1 VSGGLIRASRNQ
13 CLCGAGFLFFPVIF
27 FSCSY
32 ILLLSTFNVLF
43 FRNYFQYLNVCFSF
57 CRCDMTF
64 PLDEILPLLEHA
76 VSGYQVPVVDLI
88 AAQTRDPFKILVATM
103 LSART
108 RDEVTA
114 SASRRLFARAGTVE
128 QLARLSVEEL
138 EKLIY
143 PVGFFRNKA
152 KFLSKLP
159 AVLRRQF
166 NGVVPQDIDSLLTLP
181 GVGRKTANLVVAV
194 AFNKPAICV
203 DTHVHRIM
211 NIWGYVQTATPLQT
225 EMALRQKLPEQYWIG
240 INALLVAFGQGTCKP
255 VRPHCDR
262 CVIVAQC
269 PKIGVT
275 PRTVNQ
281 RPLVDCPAGMRFV
294 SWNVNGLRAA
304 LKNGFLTAL
313 RDLNADI
320 VALQEIKIQPDQ
332 LPDTLQSIEGYQLF
346 WNPARKKGYSGTA
359 VFTKMDPLQVWYGL
373 GLPQFDEEGR
383 VLTLEFADFY
393 LVNSYSPNA
402 QPELKRLAFK
412 QDFNRALL
420 AHMDRLSQKKSV
432 VLCGDLNV
440 AHKEIDLANPKK
452 NVKNPGFSEQER
464 AWMDEVS
471 TAGYI
476 DTFRKF
482 NSSPAQYT
490 WWSYR
495 FNARA
500 KNIGWRIDYFIV
512 DRASDAR
519 VVGAAIHDDVTGSDH
534 CPVSVVFR

>member
-1 VSGGLIRASRNQ
+1 
-13 CLCGAGFLFFPVIF
+13 
-27 FSCSY
+27 
-32 ILLLSTFNVLF
+32 
-43 FRNYFQYLNVCFSF
+43 
-57 CRCDMTF
+57 MTF
-64 PLDEILPLLEHA
+64 PLDQILPLLEHE

-88 AAQTRDPFKILVATM
+88 ATQTHDPFKILVATI

-108 RDEVTA
+108 KDEVTA
-114 SASRRLFARAGTVE
+114 TASRRLFARAETVE
-128 QLARLSVEEL
+128 ELSRISVEEL

-152 KFLSKLP
+152 KFLSELP
-159 AVLRRQF
+159 AALNQRF
-166 NGVVPQDIDSLLTLP
+166 AGAVPQDIDSLLTLP

-225 EMALRQKLPEQYWIG
+225 EMALREKLPEQYWIG
-240 INALLVAFGQGTCKP
+240 INAILVAFGQGTCKP

-262 CVIVAQC
+262 CVIAAWC

-275 PRTVNQ
+275 PRGVNEKAAM
-281 RPLVDCPAGMRFV
+281 LVSAGKKFV

-304 LKNGFLTAL
+304 LKNGFFKVLG
-313 RDLNADI
+313 DFDADI

-332 LPDTLQSIEGYQLF
+332 LPDTLRSVDGYYVF
-346 WNPARKKGYSGTA
+346 WNPAKKKGYAGTA
-359 VFTKMDPLQVWYGL
+359 VLTKIAPLQVWYGL
-373 GLPQFDEEGR
+373 DSPRFDEEGR
-383 VLTLEFADFY
+383 VLTLEFPDFY
-393 LVNSYSPNA
+393 FINIYSPNA

-412 QDFNRALL
+412 QDFNRALRD
-420 AHMDRLSQKKSV
+420 HMDRLSRNKSM

-440 AHKEIDLANPKK
+440 AHKEIDLANPKA

-464 AWMDEVS
+464 AWMDEI
-471 TAGYI
+471 TAAGYI

-482 NSSPAQYT
+482 DASPARYT

-512 DRASDAR
+512 DSASGDR
-519 VVGAAIHDDVTGSDH
+519 VIDAAIHDDVTGSDH
-534 CPVSVVFR
+534 CPVSVIFR